1 MPIERKKVSDQVF
14 DQLKTMIKENE
25 FPPNTKLPSENE
37 LSKMFGVS
45 RAPIREALSVLA
57 ASGLIESRQ
66 GGGSWVREIHLVD
79 MLESVTFE
87 MVQIEQVYELLEMRS
102 IIETEAAAL
111 AASRYQEKE
120 LDKIEEALDL
130 FKVTVQDES
139 AIGHEADFKFHWEIV
154 KASKN
159 RFLIQ
164 SMENLSDLYQKA
176 LAFSLKRNIGMPR
189 KREQVY
195 EEHLKIFNAIKD
207 RQPEKAAYFM
217 RAHLMNARIKLG
229 DQRVGSQQ
237 ALSTDYDI

>member
-1 MPIERKKVSDQVF
+1 MVNPIERKKVSEQVF

-25 FPPNTKLPSENE
+25 YPPNTKLPSENE

-87 MVQIEQVYELLEMRS
+87 MVEIEQVYELLEMRS

-111 AASRYQEKE
+111 AAFRYQIED
-120 LDKIEEALDL
+120 LDKLEKALQL

-139 AIGHEADFKFHWEIV
+139 SIGHEADFNFHWEIV

-164 SMENLSDLYQKA
+164 SIENLSELYRKA
-176 LAFSLKRNIGMPR
+176 LAFSLKKNVGMPR

-195 EEHLKIFNAIKD
+195 EEHSKIFNAIKD
-207 RQPEKAAYFM
+207 REPEKAAYYM
-217 RAHLMNARIKLG
+217 KTHLTNARIKLG
-229 DQRVGSQQ
+229 DQR
-237 ALSTDYDI
+237 L